1 MFRRTAAALALL
13 YLAPI
18 PACASGT
25 SEPAAAPSAPEP
37 DPADTAPPE
46 PTPSAEAPK
55 PETKRDYEMPAV
67 DFSERDDSVAGWLK
81 ANGFPDASPVSLSAL
96 AGLPASSNLECDS
109 LVPVGK
115 PFEKAALCRRQVQHG
130 IFELETFFLLL
141 VPEGGKLKTLWQ
153 ASTAASMIHPN
164 DNSEHPLVQLD
175 VSLQDDGLAL
185 FVQDAEGFACDGV
198 RARAATARAD
208 AEPEE
213 KAAIGNVERVAA
225 SLCRGR
231 GKYTWRNSTF
241 VRTGAVR

>member
-13 YLAPI
+13 CLAPI
-18 PACASGT
+18 PACAAGT
-25 SEPAAAPSAPEP
+25 SEPAAAPSAPN
-37 DPADTAPPE
+37 PADTTPPE
-46 PTPSAEAPK
+46 PTPSAEATK
-55 PETKRDYEMPAV
+55 PEAKRDYEMPSV
-67 DFSERDDSVAGWLK
+67 DFSERDDTVAGWLK
-81 ANGFPDASPVSLSAL
+81 ANGFPDASAESLSAL

-109 LVPVGK
+109 VVPVGK

-141 VPEGGKLKTLWQ
+141 APEGGKLKTLWQ

-185 FVQDAEGFACDGV
+185 FVQDAEGLACDGV

-213 KAAIGNVERVAA
+213 KAAIGNVERVATA
-225 SLCRGR
+225 LCRGR

-241 VRTGAVR
+241 VRTGPVR